1 MQCHSAARGRRGIG
15 FALAVTAAVLAIFVA
30 ARARD
35 ADEAKGAA
43 PAAAQ
48 QQQQQHHEQAGD
60 RPQPGSEPHPQAKPA
75 IRPTTRPTARQ
86 AEADE
91 ETTDDFIRFVEDDA
105 GGGRLESAIVTYRNA
120 NGVMVHL
127 VAALHVG
134 EASYYDGLSKTFKT
148 YDALLYELIKPRG
161 MAAPQPGVRSGG
173 AVSGLQRF
181 LKDVLELEFQLDKID
196 YTAPNFVH
204 ADLDAETFF
213 SLQEERGESLLTL
226 MFRSMLSEMQR
237 QSAGT
242 GARPITIF
250 DLLAAMNSP
259 DSGRQYKLL
268 LARQFQDIEAQIA
281 GVEGKEGT
289 VLVAERNKAA
299 LKVLRETIGAG
310 KKNIGVFYGAGHMRG
325 LENALV
331 GEMGFRRTGTE
342 WRVAWD
348 MTQPAEGAGAATR
361 PATGATT
368 RASRAAPVTIRPTT
382 RPAGRPAPRTP
393 APQQKTA
400 R

>member
-1 MQCHSAARGRRGIG
+1 MAPVR
-15 FALAVTAAVLAIFVA
+15 
-30 ARARD
+30 
-35 ADEAKGAA
+35 ADEPRTGTEVPA
-43 PAAAQ
+43 PAG
-48 QQQQQHHEQAGD
+48 GD
-60 RPQPGSEPHPQAKPA
+60 AKDKTKDVATEDESDGTEFLRYVDDEKHP
-75 IRPTTRPTARQ
+75 
-86 AEADE
+86 
-91 ETTDDFIRFVEDDA
+91 
-105 GGGRLESAIVTYRNA
+105 RLESAIATYRNA
-120 NGVMVHL
+120 DGVVVHL
-127 VAALHVG
+127 VAAVHVG
-134 EASYYDGLSKTFKT
+134 EKSYYEGLNKTFKG
-148 YDALLYELIKPRG
+148 YDALLYEMVKPKN
-161 MAAPQPGVRSGG
+161 MAAPVRGQRTGS
-173 AVSGLQRF
+173 AVSGFQRF
-181 LKDVLELEFQLDKID
+181 LTDVLELEFQLDGID
-196 YTAPNFVH
+196 YSAPNFVH
-204 ADLDAETFF
+204 ADLDVETFYK
-213 SLQEERGESLLTL
+213 LQEERGESLLTL

-325 LENALV
+325 LENALI

-348 MTQPAEGAGAATR
+348 MTQPAEGGGATTR
-361 PATGATT
+361 PATRATT

-382 RPAGRPAPRTP
+382 RPADRPAPRTP

>member
-1 MQCHSAARGRRGIG
+1 LALGLAV
-15 FALAVTAAVLAIFVA
+15 ALAALVTLIAAASALDPAPQTG
-30 ARARD
+30 D
-35 ADEAKGAA
+35 AQGKA
-43 PAAAQ
+43 PAASQRVQPRVQPAAEPRS
-48 QQQQQHHEQAGD
+48 EQGDPSRLEPRTQPRAAAG
-60 RPQPGSEPHPQAKPA
+60 A
-75 IRPTTRPTARQ
+75 TTRPAR
-86 AEADE
+86 AADANDDE
-91 ETTDDFIRFVEDDA
+91 ETDDFIRFVEDDD
-105 GGGRLESAIVTYRNA
+105 GGGKLESAIATYRNA
-120 NGVMVHL
+120 NGVTVHL

-134 EASYYDGLSKTFKT
+134 EASYYEGLSKTFKG
-148 YDALLYELIKPRG
+148 YDALLYELIKPKG
-161 MAAPQPGVRSGG
+161 GGVPQPGVRSGG

-237 QSAGT
+237 QNAGT
-242 GARPITIF
+242 AARPITIF

-289 VLVAERNKAA
+289 VIVAERNKAA

-325 LENALV
+325 LEDALV
-331 GEMGFRRTGTE
+331 DDMGFRRTGTE

-348 MTQPAEGAGAATR
+348 MTRPAGGDGATTR
-361 PATGATT
+361 PAT
-368 RASRAAPVTIRPTT
+368 RAATRPTT
-382 RPAGRPAPRTP
+382 RPASPATTPAVIRPAPRPTP
-393 APQQKTA
+393 RPVPRAPVA
-400 R
+400 E

>member
-1 MQCHSAARGRRGIG
+1 MQCHSAARRRRGIV

-30 ARARD
+30 ARAREADD
-35 ADEAKGAA
+35 AEGAVPPA
-43 PAAAQ
+43 PPPQ
-48 QQQQQHHEQAGD
+48 HQQHQTGTRPEAGAEP
-60 RPQPGSEPHPQAKPA
+60 RPQVRPA
-75 IRPTTRPTARQ
+75 MRPTTRPAQ
-86 AEADE
+86 AAND

-120 NGVMVHL
+120 NGVVVHL

-134 EASYYDGLSKTFKT
+134 EGSYYDGLSKTFKT

-161 MAAPQPGVRSGG
+161 AGAPQPGVRSGG
-173 AVSGLQRF
+173 AVSGVQRF

-325 LENALV
+325 LENALI

-348 MTQPAEGAGAATR
+348 MTQPAEGGGATTR
-361 PATGATT
+361 PATRATT

-382 RPAGRPAPRTP
+382 RPADRPAPRTP